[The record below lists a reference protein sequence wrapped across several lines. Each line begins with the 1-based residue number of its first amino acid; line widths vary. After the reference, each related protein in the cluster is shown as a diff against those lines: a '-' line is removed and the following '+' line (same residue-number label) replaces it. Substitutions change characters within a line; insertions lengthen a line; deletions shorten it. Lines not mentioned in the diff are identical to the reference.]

1 MTKARSCPDKKSAS
15 GCELYSG
22 VWRKGTS
29 GYGLCLKNGKRARCS
44 VDTLGAPAS
53 AGPLRIAARLLPQP
67 HFGLQ
72 FHAGGL
78 ANAALHFGDEC

>member
-1 MTKARSCPDKKSAS
+1 M
-15 GCELYSG
+15 YSG

-29 GYGLCLKNGKRARCS
+29 GYGLCLKTAKERVVLWILS
-44 VDTLGAPAS
+44 
-53 AGPLRIAARLLPQP
+53 GPLRIAARLLPQP

>member
-1 MTKARSCPDKKSAS
+1 M
-15 GCELYSG
+15 YSG

-29 GYGLCLKNGKRARCS
+29 GYGLCLKNGKKS
-44 VDTLGAPAS
+44 TLCCGYS
-53 AGPLRIAARLLPQP
+53 RGPLRIAARLLPQP